1 MVDDKPIVI
10 EDASQAEISWNE
22 ALENL
27 IASEGEKCSGLAW
40 LYTETELYYS
50 KMNTRIAI
58 PVIVLSTV
66 TGFISGSSQIIFNN
80 PSTSSIGIGAASLF
94 TGILSTIGS
103 YFAWAKKT
111 EASRISA
118 LQYRK
123 LQKFITTELTLP
135 KVERIHAKDMLK
147 MIRET
152 VERLL
157 ETSPAVP
164 KHIIQ
169 LYNELYKPSKEEMK
183 EVSHPEM
190 TEGVIQVKIN
200 RNIYD
205 DEIEPQIFKTSDITT
220 TIPQKDKPKVKIGL
234 SI

>member
-1 MVDDKPIVI
+1 MGDKSKVI
-10 EDASQAEISWNE
+10 QDLAGQEEISWNQ

-40 LYTETELYYS
+40 LYTEAEQYYS
-50 KMNTRIAI
+50 KMNNKIAI
-58 PVIVLSTV
+58 PVIILSTV
-66 TGFISGSSQIIFNN
+66 TGFVSGSSQIIFNN
-80 PSTSSIGIGAASLF
+80 PSTASIGIGAASLF

-111 EASRISA
+111 EGCRISA

-123 LQKFITTELTLP
+123 LQKFIATELTLP
-135 KVERIHAKDMLK
+135 KIERIHARDMLK

-169 LYNELYKPSKEEMK
+169 AYNTLYKGDKK

-190 TEGVIQVKIN
+190 TEGTIQVKIN

-205 DEIEPQIFKTSDITT
+205 DEIDPISVKASLPELVG
-220 TIPQKDKPKVKIGL
+220 KPKPKFGL
-234 SI
+234 VI

>member
-1 MVDDKPIVI
+1 MADKSHVT
-10 EDASQAEISWNE
+10 EDLASQAEISWNKD
-22 ALENL
+22 LENM

-40 LYTETELYYS
+40 LYTEAEQYYS
-50 KMNTRIAI
+50 KRNTQIAI

-66 TGFISGSSQIIFNN
+66 TGFVSGSSQIIFNN
-80 PSTSSIGIGAASLF
+80 PSTASIGIGAVSLF

-111 EASRISA
+111 EGCRISA

-123 LQKFITTELTLP
+123 LQKFITTEMTLP
-135 KVERIHAKDMLK
+135 KIERIDAKDMLK

-157 ETSPAVP
+157 ETSPEVP
-164 KHIIQ
+164 KHIIL
-169 LYNELYKPSKEEMK
+169 LYNTLYKSPKSEH
-183 EVSHPEM
+183 VVVAHPEM

-200 RNIYD
+200 RNTYD
-205 DEIEPQIFKTSDITT
+205 DEVDPELIKTNNIFKEEVKS
-220 TIPQKDKPKVKIGL
+220 KPKITFGL

>member
-1 MVDDKPIVI
+1 MADRSHIT
-10 EDASQAEISWNE
+10 EDLAGQSEISWNKD
-22 ALENL
+22 LETM

-40 LYTETELYYS
+40 LYTEAEQYYS
-50 KMNTRIAI
+50 RMNTQIAI

-66 TGFISGSSQIIFNN
+66 TGFVSGSSQIIFNN
-80 PSTSSIGIGAASLF
+80 PSTASIGIGAVSLF

-111 EASRISA
+111 EGCRISA

-123 LQKFITTELTLP
+123 LQKFITTEMTLP
-135 KVERIHAKDMLK
+135 KVERIDAKDMLK

-164 KHIIQ
+164 KHIIL
-169 LYNELYKPSKEEMK
+169 LYNTLYKTTKSENIV
-183 EVSHPEM
+183 VSHPEM

-200 RNIYD
+200 RNTYD
-205 DEIEPQIFKTSDITT
+205 DEVDPKIATTNVIENNT
-220 TIPQKDKPKVKIGL
+220 KPKVAVRL
-234 SI
+234 TL

>member
-1 MVDDKPIVI
+1 MADKTQ
-10 EDASQAEISWNE
+10 DLAGQAEISWNKE
-22 ALENL
+22 LENM

-40 LYTETELYYS
+40 LYGEAEQYYS
-50 KMNTRIAI
+50 RMNTQIAI
-58 PVIVLSTV
+58 PVIILSTV
-66 TGFISGSSQIIFNN
+66 TGFVSGSSQIIFSNA
-80 PSTSSIGIGAASLF
+80 STASIGVGAVSLF

-111 EASRISA
+111 EGCRISA

-123 LQKFITTELTLP
+123 LQKFISSEMTLP
-135 KVERIHAKDMLK
+135 KIERIDARDMLK

-164 KHIIQ
+164 KHIIS
-169 LYNELYKPSKEEMK
+169 LYNTLYKTPKLESIV
-183 EVSHPEM
+183 VSHHEI

-200 RNIYD
+200 RNTYD
-205 DEIEPQIFKTSDITT
+205 DEDYGEMIRRGIAQDIPNPNVSVRLA
-220 TIPQKDKPKVKIGL
+220 I
-234 SI
+234 